1 MGPEGE
7 TEEKKVEEGEK
18 KPPEAKAAE
27 TGAAEAKPVP
37 EKPAAG
43 KPAAGKPADQQAPEQ
58 EFRYLDPA
66 RVRVVRMPGGTFRA
80 EVEGERTVLLARF
93 LRGFPVSHRD
103 RFIELRDG
111 VQKHVGMLKDL
122 HGMDHESAG
131 QVHAAL
137 EGHYF
142 NPVILEVTAL
152 REVFETQIWTV
163 RTDRGEMEFSVSDS
177 NNNVRLIPPRRLLIT
192 DTDKNTYEIPDWAK
206 LDSASRMRI
215 KDIAQVIPDQR

>member
-1 MGPEGE
+1 MGTGGE
-7 TEEKKVEEGEK
+7 TEEKKVEEEGK
-18 KPPEAKAAE
+18 KAPETA
-27 TGAAEAKPVP
+27 
-37 EKPAAG
+37 PAAG
-43 KPAAGKPADQQAPEQ
+43 KPDGAKPATDKPADAQAPEQ
-58 EFRYLDPA
+58 EYRYIDPA
-66 RVRVVRMPGGTFRA
+66 KVRVIRLPGGTFRA
-80 EVEGERTVLLARF
+80 EIEGERAVLNARF

-111 VQKHVGMLKDL
+111 AQKHVGMLKDL
-122 HGMDHESAG
+122 KGMDGESAG
-131 QVHAAL
+131 RVLAAL

-192 DTDKNTYEIPDWAK
+192 DTDKNAYEIPDWGR
-206 LDSASRMRI
+206 LDLASRMRI
-215 KDIAQVIPDQR
+215 KDIAQVVPERR